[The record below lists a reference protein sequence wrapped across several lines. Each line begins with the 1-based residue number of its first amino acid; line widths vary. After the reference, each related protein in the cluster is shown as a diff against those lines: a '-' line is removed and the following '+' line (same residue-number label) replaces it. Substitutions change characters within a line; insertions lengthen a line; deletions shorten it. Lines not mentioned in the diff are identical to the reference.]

1 MNRENVMCIYMC
13 VCVCVCVRN
22 GILTVRKDSLPF
34 LTPQMDLE
42 GIMLSE
48 ISQTEK
54 HSYHMCN
61 LKKARLIQT
70 VLIGDCQG
78 LGAGK
83 NGEML
88 VKGYKF
94 PVKK

>member
-1 MNRENVMCIYMC
+1 MY
-13 VCVCVCVRN
+13 VCVCN
-22 GILTVRKDSLPF
+22 GILTVRKKENLPF
-34 LTPQMDLE
+34 LTTWMDLE
-42 GIMLSE
+42 GIVLSE

-61 LKKARLIQT
+61 LKKARLTET

-94 PVKK
+94 PVTK

>member
-1 MNRENVMCIYMC
+1 MC
-13 VCVCVCVRN
+13 VCVHN
-22 GILTVRKDSLPF
+22 GILTVRKKGSLPF
-34 LTPQMDLE
+34 LTTWMDLE

-48 ISQTEK
+48 RSQTEK
-54 HSYHMCN
+54 HNYHMCD
-61 LKKARLIQT
+61 LKKARLTET

-88 VKGYKF
+88 VKGYIF
-94 PVKK
+94 PVTK